1 MNREERRNKKG
12 GENPM
17 AKVLKQKDI
26 VEEYQALFDMNRTLY
41 HLKKDS
47 KENIFPARNFDFTES
62 EEKAITDVMEIFG
75 NKMNI
80 LDELLEKL
88 E

>member
-1 MNREERRNKKG
+1 MNKFSKG
-12 GENPM
+12 GEIPM

-26 VEEYQALFDMNRTLY
+26 IEEANALFDINRTLY

-80 LDELLEKL
+80 LDGLLDKL
-88 E
+88 K

>member
-1 MNREERRNKKG
+1 
-12 GENPM
+12 M
-17 AKVLKQKDI
+17 ARVLKQKDI
-26 VEEYQALFDMNRTLY
+26 VEEANALFDINKTLY
-41 HLKKDS
+41 HLKKDA

-80 LDELLEKL
+80 LDGLLSKL
-88 E
+88 K

>member
-1 MNREERRNKKG
+1 
-12 GENPM
+12 M

-26 VEEYQALFDMNRTLY
+26 IEEANALFDINRTLY

-80 LDELLEKL
+80 LDGLLDKL
-88 E
+88 K

>member
-1 MNREERRNKKG
+1 
-12 GENPM
+12 M
-17 AKVLKQKDI
+17 AKVLKEKDI
-26 VEEYQALFDMNRTLY
+26 VQEHNALFDMNRTLY

-80 LDELLEKL
+80 LDELLDKL
-88 E
+88 K